1 MEIKTLLKLIK
12 DDISHLD
19 GIAHEFRLSPRPT
32 KEEVELAL
40 VRANALTKQLEL
52 LQKAI
57 AEPLQEA
64 VPKSNAKANPTPEQ
78 EIEATVITPATPPA
92 ETELLSIQEQI
103 KESVPKATASAIQD
117 PETTPLIVEE
127 FLDQEK
133 IDLGYTLMPLDKIAG
148 SIGINDRFLFV
159 RELFANN
166 SDAFDQAIADLDQ
179 FDSIEQAVNFLK
191 KNFKWTKNEASQKFL
206 ILVKRR
212 FSN

>member
-19 GIAHEFRLSPRPT
+19 GITHDFNLSLRPT

-52 LQKAI
+52 LQKAL
-57 AEPLQEA
+57 AEPLLEA
-64 VPKSNAKANPTPEQ
+64 APETKVEADTIPEPELEIVVIAPAK
-78 EIEATVITPATPPA
+78 PPA
-92 ETELLSIQEQI
+92 EIEQNIQEETKELVSETTNAVILDPDIAPLVVEELLE
-103 KESVPKATASAIQD
+103 
-117 PETTPLIVEE
+117 
-127 FLDQEK
+127 QEK
-133 IDLGYTLMPLDKIAG
+133 TDLGYPLMPLAKIGG
-148 SIGINDRFLFV
+148 SIGINDRFLFI
-159 RELFANN
+159 RELFANDSN
-166 SDAFDQAIADLDQ
+166 AFDQAIEDLDLCQ
-179 FDSIEQAVNFLK
+179 TIEQAVSYLK

>member
-19 GIAHEFRLSPRPT
+19 GIAHELILSPRPT

-57 AEPLQEA
+57 AEPLKEA
-64 VPKSNAKANPTPEQ
+64 VPESTVEANPIPVQ
-78 EIEATVITPATPPA
+78 EIVIITPATPPA
-92 ETELLSIQEQI
+92 VPELLNIQEQI
-103 KESVPKATASAIQD
+103 TELVPEITTTVTPD
-117 PETTPLIVEE
+117 TDTTPLIDEE
-127 FLDQEK
+127 LLDQEK
-133 IDLGYTLMPLDKIAG
+133 IDLGYTLMPLAKIGG

-166 SDAFDQAIADLDQ
+166 SDAFDQAITDLDQ

>member
-19 GIAHEFRLSPRPT
+19 GITHDFNLSLRPK

-52 LQKAI
+52 LQKAL
-57 AEPLQEA
+57 AEPLLEA
-64 VPKSNAKANPTPEQ
+64 APETKVEADTIPEPEL
-78 EIEATVITPATPPA
+78 EIAVIAPATPPDEIKLNIQS
-92 ETELLSIQEQI
+92 ETKEL
-103 KESVPKATASAIQD
+103 ASQTTTTVILD
-117 PETTPLIVEE
+117 PDIAPLIVEE
-127 FLDQEK
+127 LLEQEK
-133 IDLGYTLMPLDKIAG
+133 TDLGYTLMPLAKIGG
-148 SIGINDRFLFV
+148 SIGINDRFLFI
-159 RELFANN
+159 RELFANDSN
-166 SDAFDQAIADLDQ
+166 AFDQAIEDLDLCHT
-179 FDSIEQAVNFLK
+179 IEQAVSYLK